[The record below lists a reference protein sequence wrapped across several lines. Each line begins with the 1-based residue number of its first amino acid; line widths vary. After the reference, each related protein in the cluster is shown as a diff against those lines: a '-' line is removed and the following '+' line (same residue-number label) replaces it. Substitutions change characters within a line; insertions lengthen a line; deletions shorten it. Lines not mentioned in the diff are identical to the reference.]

1 MLSLFKPPF
10 WGRKL
15 DKVNRFPSENLAFG
29 IFRNY
34 LLGKESRIEDNTEEI
49 QNLIES
55 ELKCLQQ
62 AMVDTPPQDH
72 YGLIEASLR
81 RVDDRLKDL

>member
-15 DKVNRFPSENLAFG
+15 DNESRFPADDLACG

-34 LLGKESRIEDNTEEI
+34 LVRKEICASDKKEDV
-49 QNLIES
+49 QKLIES
-55 ELKCLQQ
+55 EFESLRQ
-62 AMVDTPPQDH
+62 ALGESSSNDH
-72 YGLIEASLR
+72 YNLIEATLR
-81 RVDDRLKDL
+81 RVDERLKAL